1 RRWTGSCWNSSTVDM
16 ENAET
21 VEWCRG
27 ADMARKRSQRRSA
40 VRGRADEE
48 SVPSY
53 NPVLQAAI
61 YEVVDNQLRDGT
73 PPETRQTL
81 DRLIAE
87 GHARQEARRLI
98 ACAVVSEIFNVL
110 QRHEPYDEAR
120 YIAALRRLPTMPW
133 E

>member
-1 RRWTGSCWNSSTVDM
+1 VS
-16 ENAET
+16 
-21 VEWCRG
+21 
-27 ADMARKRSQRRSA
+27 
-40 VRGRADEE
+40 
-48 SVPSY
+48 SY

-81 DRLIAE
+81 DRLVSE
-87 GHARQEARRLI
+87 GHTRQEARRLI
-98 ACAVVSEIFNVL
+98 ACAVVSEMFDVL

-120 YIAALRRLPTMPW
+120 YVAALRRLPTMPW